1 MKTDTRTDLLIFD
14 HEQDRK
20 MLLGE
25 TEREPIESL
34 SWSPDNRSLLFTIA
48 KIISQSDGIIQS
60 DVYRVDLPEHLISPQ
75 AAVHNGPPMGR
86 PQAAA
91 EQATETEQ
99 SPSSGLITTTSA
111 SDASAE
117 IIETI
122 VPQHISV
129 EEALAS
135 LPGQYNQY

>member
-34 SWSPDNRSLLFTIA
+34 SWSPDNRSLLLTIA

-60 DVYRVDLPEHLISPQ
+60 DVYRVDLPEYLVDPQ
-75 AAVHNGPPMGR
+75 TDAHNGPLMGR
-86 PQAAA
+86 LQAAA
-91 EQATETEQ
+91 EQTTETEQ
-99 SPSSGLITTTSA
+99 SPSNGLITKTS
-111 SDASAE
+111 
-117 IIETI
+117 
-122 VPQHISV
+122 
-129 EEALAS
+129 
-135 LPGQYNQY
+135 